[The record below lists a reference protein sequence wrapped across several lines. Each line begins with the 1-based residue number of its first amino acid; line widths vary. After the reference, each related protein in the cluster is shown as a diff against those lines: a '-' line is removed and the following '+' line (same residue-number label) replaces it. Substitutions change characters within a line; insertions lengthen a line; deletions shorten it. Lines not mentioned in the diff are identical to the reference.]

1 MTTLNQIRKRSGDVV
16 SFDVTKIIEAAFA
29 ALKASGTP
37 NREVAE
43 HLSVDVVQELLD
55 KGYDQKDQIPTVE
68 LVQDLLENAFVKR
81 GLTHA
86 AKAFIIYRE
95 EHKKARE
102 GKPVLID
109 AKELVDGYIN
119 QEDWRVNENSN
130 SGYSY
135 ASLLNHASG
144 AVIANYTL
152 SNVYPTEIAQAH
164 VEGDIHLHDLSC
176 GIVGYCAGW
185 SLRELLE
192 MGFKGRNGRSS
203 ANPAKHFD
211 TALLQAVNFLCT
223 LQTEWAGAQAFSSF
237 DTFMAP
243 FIRHD
248 NLSYEKVKQCMQ
260 QFIFGLN
267 IASRWGQCVTM
278 DVKCLKAD
286 GTVAGYD
293 ELKIGDEI
301 ITFDV
306 ETGKLK
312 TDTITHLTKKP
323 HKGVAHKYF
332 WEGNGFRNIAFT
344 VTPEHRM
351 VHKVK
356 DKYYIVR
363 SEELFNT
370 HEYISIP
377 EVRLSPQ
384 ALKHVNKP
392 DFSEYICLDE
402 WSTPYRATE
411 VEIDEDVWC
420 PTTDTGTFVA
430 WINGALLILGNCP
443 FTNLTFDWVVPEDL
457 KAHPVIIGGK
467 LMETETYGD
476 FQKEMDMINKAFL
489 EVMAEG
495 DSDGRIFTFPIPT
508 YNITKDFNWDSENA
522 KLLFE
527 VTGKYGLPYFQN
539 FINSELKPT
548 DVRSFCCRLQLNMKE
563 LRNKTGGLFG
573 AGEKTGSVGVVTIN
587 LPRIGYLSNTEEEYF
602 ERLDKLID
610 LAKQA
615 LEIKREV
622 VQHNLDNDLMP
633 YTKVYLGH
641 LKQHF
646 STIGIIGMNESCLN
660 FLGCSVCDP
669 EGQEFAVKVLLH
681 LRERIQAIQEETGH
695 VYNLEGVPGEGTSFR
710 LAKIDKKK
718 FPEIICAGD
727 KNPYYTNS
735 TQLPVGYTTDLFEAL
750 DLQEPLQKEYTG
762 GTVFHAFIGERI
774 DDPNLVAELVKRI
787 ATNYKIPYF
796 TLTPSFSIC
805 PVHGYIPGEHTN
817 CPYAKN

>member
-1 MTTLNQIRKRSGDVV
+1 MTTINQIRKRDGNLV
-16 SFDVTKIIEAAFA
+16 SFDVTKIIDAAFS
-29 ALKASGTP
+29 ALKAAGTP
-37 NREVAE
+37 NHEVAE

-55 KGYDQKDQIPTVE
+55 KGYDQKEQIPTVE

-102 GKPVLID
+102 GKHVMVD
-109 AKELVDGYIN
+109 VKELVEGYLG

-135 ASLLNHASG
+135 ASLLNHVSG
-144 AVIANYTL
+144 AVVANYTL
-152 SNVYPTEIAQAH
+152 SNIYPSEIAQAH
-164 VEGDIHLHDLSC
+164 IDGDLHLHDLSC
-176 GIVGYCAGW
+176 GIVGYCAGH

-192 MGFKGRNGRSS
+192 MGFRGRNGRSS

-248 NLSYEKVKQCMQ
+248 RLTYTQVKQCMQ

-267 IASRWGQCVTM
+267 IASRWGQ
-278 DVKCLKAD
+278 
-286 GTVAGYD
+286 
-293 ELKIGDEI
+293 
-301 ITFDV
+301 
-306 ETGKLK
+306 
-312 TDTITHLTKKP
+312 
-323 HKGVAHKYF
+323 
-332 WEGNGFRNIAFT
+332 
-344 VTPEHRM
+344 
-351 VHKVK
+351 
-356 DKYYIVR
+356 
-363 SEELFNT
+363 
-370 HEYISIP
+370 
-377 EVRLSPQ
+377 
-384 ALKHVNKP
+384 
-392 DFSEYICLDE
+392 
-402 WSTPYRATE
+402 
-411 VEIDEDVWC
+411 
-420 PTTDTGTFVA
+420 
-430 WINGALLILGNCP
+430 CP

-457 KAHPVIIGGK
+457 KAHPVILGGK

-476 FQKEMDMINKAFL
+476 FQPEMDMINKAFL
-489 EVMAEG
+489 EVMAAG

-539 FINSELKPT
+539 FINSDLHPS
-548 DVRSFCCRLQLNMKE
+548 DVRSMCCRLRMDLRQLD
-563 LRNKTGGLFG
+563 NKTGGLFG
-573 AGEKTGSVGVVTIN
+573 AGEKTGSLGVVTIN
-587 LPRIGYLSNTEEEYF
+587 VPRIAYLSKTEEEFF
-602 ERLDKLID
+602 ERLDKMIE

-615 LEIKREV
+615 LEIKRKV
-622 VQHNLDNDLMP
+622 IQNNLDHDLMP
-633 YTKVYLGH
+633 YTKVYLKT
-641 LKQHF
+641 LNNHF
-646 STIGIIGMNESCLN
+646 STIGLVGMNEACLN
-660 FLGCSVCDP
+660 FLGCSIGDK
-669 EGQEFAVKVLLH
+669 EGSEFALKVLQH
-681 LRERIQAIQEETGH
+681 MKVKIADIQEETKH
-695 VYNLEGVPGEGTSFR
+695 IYNLEATPAEGTSFR

-735 TQLPVGYTTDLFEAL
+735 TQLPVGYTVDLFEAL

-774 DDPNLVAELVKRI
+774 DDAKLVAELVKRV

-805 PVHGYIPGEHTN
+805 PVHGYIPGEHAN

>member
-1 MTTLNQIRKRSGDVV
+1 MTTINQIRKRDNSIVP
-16 SFDVTKIIEAAFA
+16 FDIDKIIGAADA
-29 ALKASGTP
+29 ALKASGTS
-37 NREVAE
+37 NHKVAE
-43 HLSVDVVQELLD
+43 HLATDVVKELID
-55 KGYDQKDQIPTVE
+55 KGYDQDDQIPTVE
-68 LVQDLLENAFVKR
+68 LIQDLLENAFVKR

-86 AKAFIIYRE
+86 AKAFILYRD

-102 GKPVLID
+102 GKPVMID
-109 AKELVDGYIN
+109 AKELVDGYIK

-152 SNVYPTEIAQAH
+152 ANVYPTEIAQAH

-248 NLSYEKVKQCMQ
+248 KLDYTRVKQCMQ

-312 TDTITHLTKKP
+312 TDTITHLTKK
-323 HKGVAHKYF
+323 HHVGIAHKYY
-332 WEGNGFRNIAFT
+332 WYGNGFRNIAFT

-351 VHKVK
+351 VHCVK
-356 DKYYIVR
+356 DKYYIAE
-363 SEELFNT
+363 SKELFNT
-370 HEYISIP
+370 HEYIAIP
-377 EVRLSPQ
+377 EVSLSPA
-384 ALKHVNKP
+384 ALNHVKKD
-392 DFSEYICLDE
+392 DFPEYIALDKYN
-402 WSTPYRATE
+402 SPYRASE

-457 KAHPVIIGGK
+457 KEHPVIIGGQPS
-467 LMETETYGD
+467 ETEVYGD
-476 FQKEMDMINKAFL
+476 FQPEMDMINKAFL

-508 YNITKDFNWDSENA
+508 YNITNDFNWDSENA

-587 LPRIGYLSNTEEEYF
+587 LPRIGYLSKTEEEYF
-602 ERLDKLID
+602 DRLDKMVD

-615 LEIKREV
+615 LEIKREL

-669 EGQEFAVKVLLH
+669 EGQAFAVKVLLH

-695 VYNLEGVPGEGTSFR
+695 VYNIEGVPGEGTSFR

-735 TQLPVGYTTDLFEAL
+735 TQLPVGYTTDLFDAL

-805 PVHGYIPGEHTN
+805 PVHGYIPGEHAT
-817 CPYAKN
+817 CPYANR